1 MSNPKL
7 QPKPSGYNYI
17 VSELQVSYKT
27 NIKGKQPCIH
37 DARDAHRFFKKV
49 WDKNL
54 MQIQEQVCAIFLKAN
69 NEVIAYRTIST
80 GTLSSSNVDTPLIV
94 ALALQT
100 RANSVIIAHNHPSG
114 NRLPSS
120 ADCVFTKK
128 LKQQLELFDIL
139 IIDHLIIT
147 KTGYDHFGDS
157 IKNGRL

>member
-1 MSNPKL
+1 
-7 QPKPSGYNYI
+7 
-17 VSELQVSYKT
+17 
-27 NIKGKQPCIH
+27 
-37 DARDAHRFFKKV
+37 
-49 WDKNL
+49 